1 MSGYPPAG
9 IAILGR
15 LHAEI
20 SAFNVLAAG
29 CTKRYAG
36 NFQRTSLSLSMLKSV
51 KRPDVSNRI
60 QLTSPRWHYYLLMRT
75 RAGCIRRPDRRTGS
89 QSSTSEPHSG
99 KSANMMIMVAHA
111 AGILRRLQDFL
122 PGLTCAADEGRA
134 KFFRPVYFRCP
145 FERAPTRPTCA
156 DCRGH
161 ALGCGRITPTSWRPA
176 PL

>member
-1 MSGYPPAG
+1 MGVAIRSVARGNFIIKCLGSRKSKTACRILPALQL
-9 IAILGR
+9 APV
-15 LHAEI
+15 HAEI
-20 SAFNVLAAG
+20 GLTARCVKPHPAG
-29 CTKRYAG
+29 FPVG
-36 NFQRTSLSLSMLKSV
+36 L
-51 KRPDVSNRI
+51 
-60 QLTSPRWHYYLLMRT
+60 LLMRT

-111 AGILRRLQDFL
+111 AGILRRHQDFL
-122 PGLTCAADEGRA
+122 PNLTCVADEGRA

-145 FERAPTRPTCA
+145 SERAPVLATCA

-161 ALGCGRITPTSWRPA
+161 ALWCGRITPTSRRPA